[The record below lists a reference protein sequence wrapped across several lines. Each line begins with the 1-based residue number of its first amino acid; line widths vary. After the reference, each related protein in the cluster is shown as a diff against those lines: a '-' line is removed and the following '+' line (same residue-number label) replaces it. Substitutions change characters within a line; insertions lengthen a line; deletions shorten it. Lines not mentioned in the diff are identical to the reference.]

1 MEHSYADPLLKD
13 FIWRTVHRVLPVNVI
28 LHRWNSRWPLACA
41 RCNNRRECLSH
52 TLVHCPKQHGLWM
65 LILSLCNK
73 IDDTI
78 IGFTEEVVL
87 LGNLPARPHAKLCRY
102 LISVGKFAAW
112 KERVSYQYSK
122 DTKIDSEIYFRSYVR
137 NRLKIEQSYLDSLKI
152 EQSYLDITVFNDK
165 WCVNNVLASVF
176 NEKIIVHI

>member
-1 MEHSYADPLLKD
+1 
-13 FIWRTVHRVLPVNVI
+13 
-28 LHRWNSRWPLACA
+28 
-41 RCNNRRECLSH
+41 
-52 TLVHCPKQHGLWM
+52 M

-137 NRLKIEQSYLDSLKI
+137 NRLKIEQSYLD
-152 EQSYLDITVFNDK
+152 ITVFNDK

-176 NEKIIVHI
+176 NEKIIMHI